1 MCECVSVSVS
11 VSVSESESERESE
24 CCAATPPFGPPGI
37 PSSPVCVCERERERM
52 LDGFKIYV
60 LIDCIESLRRKR
72 RVLSCDAT
80 GWQIFSF
87 LFRTRCVYYYGK
99 SKKTNLL
106 SRHVSRKHDR
116 PAGKR

>member
-1 MCECVSVSVS
+1 
-11 VSVSESESERESE
+11 
-24 CCAATPPFGPPGI
+24 
-37 PSSPVCVCERERERM
+37 M

-60 LIDCIESLRRKR
+60 LIDCIESLSRKR

-87 LFRTRCVYYYGK
+87 LFRTRGVYYGK

-106 SRHVSRKHDR
+106 SRRVSRKHDR